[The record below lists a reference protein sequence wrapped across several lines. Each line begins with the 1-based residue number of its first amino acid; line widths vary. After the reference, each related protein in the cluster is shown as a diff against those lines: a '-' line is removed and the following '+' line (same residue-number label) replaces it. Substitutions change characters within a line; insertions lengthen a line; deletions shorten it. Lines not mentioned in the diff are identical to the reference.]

1 MFYKTGVDIT
11 NDKQM
16 FYFLK
21 EHFVYPTLNAWNGL
35 ESIANN
41 VKMYN
46 LHLSGNWCTALSLLE
61 NGEYDTIN
69 FMIADW
75 QRSHPDYEVYFNG
88 RSGGYLVLCNTS
100 NNGTILPYCID
111 AFDTYEDYKEYCR
124 KEYCGS
130 VKANRDELVF
140 YTKLV
145 QDFDKLCN
153 EIRDFCDELSNLDF
167 KVVELEK
174 SIEEFNSR
182 YEDDLELL
190 GFRKLQCPEEGKVDV
205 SEIVT
210 FTCLF
215 ESFLRI
221 ARRVDSGYV
230 LKSDENGWLYYTEA

>member
-88 RSGGYLVLCNTS
+88 RSSGYLVLCNTS
-100 NNGTILPYCID
+100 NNGTILPYCIN

-145 QDFDKLCN
+145 QDFDKLCD